1 VSEVVELLFV
11 LLLRLRSERRLQ
23 ALLHESGYL
32 TQYNAIRLKSH
43 KKLDESE
50 IA

>member
-1 VSEVVELLFV
+1 VSEAVELPFV
-11 LLLRLRSERRLQ
+11 LLLPLRSERRLQ
-23 ALLHESGYL
+23 ALLHESGQL
-32 TQYNAIRLKSH
+32 RQYNAIRLKSP